1 MYSLPLTGFPV
12 WETVSWPQVLTC
24 FSEVGS
30 HLEIWKVSKGYGQ
43 SASCSWPP
51 SSPHLSCLPRVLWE
65 WKSPPRHLSFPQ
77 VSHSGEPPTLNC
89 PGLFCAWTFRDKTL
103 IKLLSCLWAFTPCIQ
118 TTKSASVDQ
127 QAITTSTESPLR
139 PPMAPSSPAV
149 SRFLRSSRVYSSISK
164 CLFSG
169 N

>member
-89 PGLFCAWTFRDKTL
+89 PGLFCAWTFRDKTAQL
-103 IKLLSCLWAFTPCIQ
+103 PLGIHTMHSDHKICICR
-118 TTKSASVDQ
+118 SAGYHHQHWV
-127 QAITTSTESPLR
+127 
-139 PPMAPSSPAV
+139 PSS
-149 SRFLRSSRVYSSISK
+149 SSYGSFIS
-164 CLFSG
+164 CCVPFP
-169 N
+169 